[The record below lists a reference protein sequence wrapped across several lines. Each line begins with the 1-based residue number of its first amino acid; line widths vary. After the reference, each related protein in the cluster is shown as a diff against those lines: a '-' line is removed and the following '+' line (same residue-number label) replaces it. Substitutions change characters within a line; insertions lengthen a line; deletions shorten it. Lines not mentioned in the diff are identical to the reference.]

1 MEQFL
6 TFLRPTRENFI
17 QTFTEEESEI
27 VGEHF
32 AYLQGLLAEGKLIVA
47 GRTQTDAPVGICIYY
62 ADSLEQ
68 AQQIAQNDPAV
79 VKGVFHA
86 DVHPYSVALMKG
98 QE

>member
-6 TFLRPTRENFI
+6 YFLRPARENFI
-17 QTFTEEESEI
+17 QTITEEESAI
-27 VGEHF
+27 IGEHF
-32 AYLQGLLAEGKLIVA
+32 AYLQGLLAEGKLIIA

-68 AQQIAQNDPAV
+68 AQQIAENDPAV
-79 VKGVFHA
+79 AKGVFHA